1 MMLQIGLTDSNLQR
15 ELGGIRNPT
24 LDAFSEKIEG
34 FEQAKRTMA
43 SGAHGMAVSHSN
55 TSVGR
60 RSNNAANKAQNK
72 SQPNRNRGER
82 D

>member
-34 FEQAKRTMA
+34 FEQATIYR
-43 SGAHGMAVSHSN
+43 VSCY
-55 TSVGR
+55 G
-60 RSNNAANKAQNK
+60 Q
-72 SQPNRNRGER
+72 GC
-82 D
+82 